1 MIQLTVKQFADI
13 FKDRSQYPEGSE
25 LKVSYKKIEA
35 KEKLKEPLYKVDYKL
50 IVGDVVLIKGGWD
63 EVTKREANRMMLED
77 MVYPLI
83 SRGHY
88 LLHQF
93 IQTEAEKTIENG
105 EGD

>member
-25 LKVSYKKIEA
+25 LKVSYKKLES
-35 KEKLKEPLYKVDYKL
+35 EEELKDPLYKVDYKL
-50 IVGDVVLIKGGWD
+50 VVGDVVLIKGGWD

-77 MVYPLI
+77 MVYPLL

-88 LLHQF
+88 LLHNF
-93 IQTEAEKTIENG
+93 ILTEAEKAIDNG
-105 EGD
+105 KAD